1 MNNANLRALLY
12 RNIIINRY
20 ITLFITTMPTLHIE
34 DIKAIAK
41 RAHNNATY
49 REGLFEAMH
58 GNDRDEAVHAA
69 WALTHLPKT
78 DNNHIAAHR
87 ETLAALATTTPDT
100 SLRRITLTLLE
111 RISWAVPNPDYVPE
125 YYVALL
131 DFCMEHMMMP
141 DEPYGVRSLCMKL
154 AYTLSLPYPEL
165 LEEVRQSLLLI
176 EPSELGS
183 GVRHTRNKILK
194 SL

>member
-1 MNNANLRALLY
+1 
-12 RNIIINRY
+12 
-20 ITLFITTMPTLHIE
+20 MPTLHIK
-34 DIKAIAK
+34 DIKAIAQK
-41 RAHNNATY
+41 AHDSATY
-49 REGLFEAMH
+49 REGLFEAML
-58 GNDRDEAVHAA
+58 GDDRDEAVHVA

-78 DNNHIAAHR
+78 DNTHIAKHR
-87 ETLAALATTTPDT
+87 EELTGLATTTPDT
-100 SLRRITLTLLE
+100 SLRRITLSLLE
-111 RISWAVPNPDYVPE
+111 RIDWSVADPDDVPE
-125 YYVALL
+125 YYVTLL

-154 AYTLSLPYPEL
+154 SYTLSLPYPEL

>member
-1 MNNANLRALLY
+1 M
-12 RNIIINRY
+12 I
-20 ITLFITTMPTLHIE
+20 MSTLHID
-34 DIKAIAK
+34 DIKAIAQ
-41 RAHNNATY
+41 RAHDSATY
-49 REGLFEAMH
+49 RERLFVTML
-58 GNDRDEAVHAA
+58 GDDRNEAVHAA

-87 ETLAALATTTPDT
+87 ETLTALATTTPDT

-111 RISWAVPNPDYVPE
+111 RLDWTVDDIEDVPR
-125 YYVALL
+125 YYVDLL
-131 DFCMEHMMMP
+131 DFSMEHMMMP

-154 AYTLSLPYPEL
+154 AYRLSLPYPEL

-176 EPSELGS
+176 EPTELGT

>member
-1 MNNANLRALLY
+1 MA
-12 RNIIINRY
+12 
-20 ITLFITTMPTLHIE
+20 TLHIAK
-34 DIKAIAK
+34 IKAIAR
-41 RAHNNATY
+41 RAHDNAAF
-49 REGLFEAMH
+49 REGLFETMQ
-58 GNDRDEAVHAA
+58 GDDRDEAVHAA
-69 WALTHLPKT
+69 WALTHLPIE

-87 ETLAALATTTPDT
+87 EALTSLATTTPDT

-111 RISWAVPNPDYVPE
+111 RISWAVKDPDDVPE

-131 DFCMEHMMMP
+131 DFSMEHMMMP

-176 EPSELGS
+176 EPTELGA